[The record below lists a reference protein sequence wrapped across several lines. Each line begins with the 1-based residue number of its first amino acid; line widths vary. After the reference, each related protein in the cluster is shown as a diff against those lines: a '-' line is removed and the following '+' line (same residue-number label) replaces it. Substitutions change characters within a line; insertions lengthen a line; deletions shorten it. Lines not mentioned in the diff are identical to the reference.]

1 MTLQEPLAPNETAS
15 LSKPFPVGM
24 HQLQEASEY

>member
-15 LSKPFPVGM
+15 SSILACIADHPIR
-24 HQLQEASEY
+24 EI